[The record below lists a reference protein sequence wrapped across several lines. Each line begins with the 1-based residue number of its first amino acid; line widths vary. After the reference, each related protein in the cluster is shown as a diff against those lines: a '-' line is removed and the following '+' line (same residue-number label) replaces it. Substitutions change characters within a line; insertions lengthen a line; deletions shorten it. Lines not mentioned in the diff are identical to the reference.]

1 MNKAFMF
8 DKNKNLYSIKIRLNP
23 IKRSFI
29 ALYRILQAYSN
40 KIFCWFSLLK
50 HPNAKDDWA
59 SSADVGE
66 EFGSHSVSL
75 IIGILQSLISNAFPI
90 GMNAWVV

>member
-1 MNKAFMF
+1 M
-8 DKNKNLYSIKIRLNP
+8 LV
-23 IKRSFI
+23 
-29 ALYRILQAYSN
+29 
-40 KIFCWFSLLK
+40 SLLK

-59 SSADVGE
+59 FSADVGG